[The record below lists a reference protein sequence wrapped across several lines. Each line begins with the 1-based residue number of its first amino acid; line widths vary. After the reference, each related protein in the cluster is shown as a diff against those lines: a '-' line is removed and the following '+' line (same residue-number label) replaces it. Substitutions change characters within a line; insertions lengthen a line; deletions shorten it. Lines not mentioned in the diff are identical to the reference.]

1 LVLRRAIAYTRRPGV
16 TGISSP
22 DNDNQGM
29 QMSVRQ
35 HQAMSWA
42 GIVRAGLLSL
52 VLAAAPSSAQ
62 QDDGDE
68 EMAEAVDESDQGGA
82 EAGADEPDA
91 AFDGVGDSAADTA
104 VEDAAGDEVDDGAI
118 ERSAEDETADDDAA
132 ADDEVV
138 ALEDWSSVPMA
149 EGEAWAPPITLEE
162 SDYLIPVDTSLDPTG
177 QDWVVVEQSMP
188 AAAAP
193 VRSARSSSGRSGATA
208 LAAQA
213 QADAPPSGRVNAEE
227 MPVLRMPKPGSR
239 PPPTESED
247 TPFSTGGKPV
257 APFGAPWQVQIF
269 YPDNSP
275 QFAEKLRA
283 GKPLWQLQHYC
294 GGALIDENWV
304 LTAAHCIDDEMVQ
317 AGYRVRVGATD
328 ISKGDGISYRIERIV
343 RHSQYSNKR
352 LPHDPNMFA
361 NDIAL
366 IRIVADE
373 RTRGVPDPK
382 KVRPIALNDKPVPP
396 GAVVAATG
404 WGKLEVS
411 EDDRPSAVMMR
422 VVMQV
427 MDNERCQK
435 LPNYG
440 PQRISDR
447 VICAADKGKST
458 CRGDSGGALTLA
470 AGAAP
475 VMVGIVSWGKGRC
488 SGDGQPGAYTRVD
501 KYLPWIRQAMALP
514 PTKSTLP

>member
-1 LVLRRAIAYTRRPGV
+1 MALMLVAAPAV
-16 TGISSP
+16 TQETDDETGEFA
-22 DNDNQGM
+22 DEAGM
-29 QMSVRQ
+29 Q
-35 HQAMSWA
+35 
-42 GIVRAGLLSL
+42 
-52 VLAAAPSSAQ
+52 
-62 QDDGDE
+62 
-68 EMAEAVDESDQGGA
+68 
-82 EAGADEPDA
+82 ADEDPA
-91 AFDGVGDSAADTA
+91 
-104 VEDAAGDEVDDGAI
+104 DEVDAD
-118 ERSAEDETADDDAA
+118 AEEPADDPATDEQDAVAGGEDDEA
-132 ADDEVV
+132 ADDVAGEDPEADDAGAEVV
-138 ALEDWSSVPMA
+138 AEVPLIEWETVPMA
-149 EGEAWAPPITLEE
+149 DDEAWAPPNTLQE
-162 SDYLIPVDTSLDPTG
+162 SDYTIPVDTSLDPTG
-177 QDWVVVEQSMP
+177 QEWVVVEQQMP

-193 VRSARSSSGRSGATA
+193 VRPARPVSGRPGAA
-208 LAAQA
+208 VLAAQA
-213 QADAPPSGRVNAEE
+213 QADLPPSGRANADD
-227 MPVLRMPKPGSR
+227 MPVLRIPKAGTR
-239 PPPTESED
+239 PPPTDNED

-257 APFGAPWQVQIF
+257 APFGAPWQVQIY

-275 QFAEKLRA
+275 QFADKLKA

-294 GGALIDENWV
+294 GGALIDRNWV

-328 ISKGDGISYRIERIV
+328 ISKDDGISYKIERIV
-343 RHSQYSNKR
+343 RHSQYSNQR
-352 LPHDPNMFA
+352 LPHTPNMFA

-382 KVRPIALNDKPVPP
+382 KVRPIALNDKPVAA

-411 EDDRPSAVMMR
+411 EEDRPSAVMMR

-440 PQRISDR
+440 PQRITDR
-447 VICAADKGKST
+447 VICAADAGKST

-470 AGAAP
+470 SGPTP

-514 PTKSTLP
+514 PTKSALP

>member
-1 LVLRRAIAYTRRPGV
+1 
-16 TGISSP
+16 
-22 DNDNQGM
+22 
-29 QMSVRQ
+29 MSVRQ
-35 HQAMSWA
+35 HQALSWA
-42 GIVRAGLLSL
+42 AIVRAGLLSL
-52 VLAAAPSSAQ
+52 VLAAAPSTAQ

-68 EMAEAVDESDQGGA
+68 EMAEAVDESDLAGD
-82 EAGADEPDA
+82 EAGVDEPEEAFDTVDDTESDA
-91 AFDGVGDSAADTA
+91 AAEDEAEEPA
-104 VEDAAGDEVDDGAI
+104 VDDAAGDEVDDSAL
-118 ERSAEDETADDDAA
+118 EQSAEDETADADAA
-132 ADDEVV
+132 AADAVV
-138 ALEDWSSVPMA
+138 ALEDWSSVPME
-149 EGEAWAPPITLEE
+149 EGEAWAPPITLDE
-162 SDYLIPVDTSLDPTG
+162 SDYTIPVDTSLDPTG
-177 QDWVVVEQSMP
+177 QDWVVVEQLMP

-193 VRSARSSSGRSGATA
+193 VPPAQPSSGRSGAAT

-213 QADAPPSGRVNAEE
+213 QADVPPSGRANADD
-227 MPVLRMPKPGSR
+227 MPVLRVPRPGSR
-239 PPPTESED
+239 PPPTDSED

-294 GGALIDENWV
+294 GGALIDKNWV

-373 RTRGVPDPK
+373 RTKGVPDPK
-382 KVRPIALNDKPVPP
+382 KVRPIALNDKPVPA

-427 MDNERCQK
+427 MDNARCQK

-447 VICAADKGKST
+447 VICAADAGKST

-470 AGAAP
+470 AGPTP
-475 VMVGIVSWGKGRC
+475 VMVGIVSWGKGKC

-514 PTKSTLP
+514 PTKSALP

>member
-1 LVLRRAIAYTRRPGV
+1 
-16 TGISSP
+16 
-22 DNDNQGM
+22 
-29 QMSVRQ
+29 
-35 HQAMSWA
+35 
-42 GIVRAGLLSL
+42 LLAL
-52 VLAAAPSSAQ
+52 LLAAGPAVAQ
-62 QDDGDE
+62 ETGDE
-68 EMAEAVDESDQGGA
+68 TAELADEADMQAEEGPADEAEADVDAPADDQATDELDAGAAGA
-82 EAGADEPDA
+82 EDEAAGDVA
-91 AFDGVGDSAADTA
+91 AEDDSGVAAD
-104 VEDAAGDEVDDGAI
+104 DAAGMVDEEAV
-118 ERSAEDETADDDAA
+118 ADDSVTAAA
-132 ADDEVV
+132 ADVPLVEWD
-138 ALEDWSSVPMA
+138 AVPMA
-149 EGEAWAPPITLEE
+149 EDEAWAPPNTLQE
-162 SDYLIPVDTSLDPTG
+162 SDYTIPVDTSLDPTG
-177 QDWVVVEQSMP
+177 QEWVVVEQQMP

-193 VRSARSSSGRSGATA
+193 VQPTRAASGRPGAAA

-213 QADAPPSGRVNAEE
+213 QADVPPSGRANADD
-227 MPVLRMPKPGSR
+227 MPVLRIPKAGTR
-239 PPPTESED
+239 PPPTDNED

-275 QFAEKLRA
+275 QFAEKLKA

-294 GGALIDENWV
+294 GGALIDRNWV

-328 ISKGDGISYRIERIV
+328 ISKGDGISYKIERIV

-352 LPHDPNMFA
+352 LPHTPNMFA

-366 IRIVADE
+366 IKIVADE
-373 RTRGVPDPK
+373 RTKGVPDPK
-382 KVRPIALNDKPVPP
+382 KVRPIALNDKPVAA

-411 EDDRPSAVMMR
+411 EEDRPSAVMMR

-440 PQRISDR
+440 PQRITDR
-447 VICAADKGKST
+447 VICAADAGKST

-470 AGAAP
+470 SGPTP

-514 PTKSTLP
+514 PTKSALP